1 MLVDTWNGS
10 PRHVSTFF
18 WCFFGYVS
26 CCEHR
31 LWSIL
36 ETCYLKIQNGHI
48 SGKIVPPSGGSRES
62 ARRLPPRTPQHPYF
76 QTPIGL
82 KSKTALITKRWRKKW
97 SQLLPEERII
107 DDARGWA
114 GRLGVH
120 SKNKLHL
127 LRVGW
132 LAMESVHLTCPCCSE
147 DVVLRDV
154 SGYWLN
160 LSPKIAN
167 ISQIRVEIQGPQLQE
182 LRHVSCFLVNGP
194 QKSCKAFPRKSRKTL
209 VQSGHVS
216 WYLKR

>member
-1 MLVDTWNGS
+1 MHSPGNPGKRQYRVDMLVDTWNGS

-18 WCFFGYVS
+18 GCFFLDTLAAVNIGYDK
-26 CCEHR
+26 CP
-31 LWSIL
+31 IL
-36 ETCYLKIQNGHI
+36 ETCWLKIQNGHI

-62 ARRLPPRTPQHPYF
+62 ARRLPPRTPQHLYF
-76 QTPIGL
+76 QTPMGL
-82 KSKTALITKRWRKKW
+82 KSKTAWITKRWRKKW

-114 GRLGVH
+114 RRLGVH

-147 DVVLRDV
+147 DVVLRYV

-160 LSPKIAN
+160 LSP
-167 ISQIRVEIQGPQLQE
+167 
-182 LRHVSCFLVNGP
+182 
-194 QKSCKAFPRKSRKTL
+194 QK
-209 VQSGHVS
+209 
-216 WYLKR
+216 